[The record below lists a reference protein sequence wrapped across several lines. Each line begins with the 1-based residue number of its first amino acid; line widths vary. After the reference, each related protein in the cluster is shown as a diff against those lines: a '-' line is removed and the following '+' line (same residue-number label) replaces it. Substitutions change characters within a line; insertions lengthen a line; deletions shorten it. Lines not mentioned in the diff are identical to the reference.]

1 MRTLSFTHGIFLLLS
16 LSFFCACTDEE
27 DIDGDIKYGEW
38 MEQLNEADR
47 KLVETPGYA
56 RFYYLNEDGTGWI
69 DPENIE
75 TYPVTHFKET
85 DNPKS
90 LIGEVKQDAGFW
102 FYAKGAI
109 RYDEEEQLYY
119 YQSHAFLDGTS
130 EYTFPIYWNGCTDW
144 IKVSF
149 LYSYL
154 IEGIDGDKFRY
165 APTKFE
171 YNGTQLFSI
180 SKEDYNKNVNLEEV
194 LNQKFYIRKTANGV
208 SVSPK
213 R

>member
-1 MRTLSFTHGIFLLLS
+1 MRTLFFTHGILLLF
-16 LSFFCACTDEE
+16 LSFFSTCMSE
-27 DIDGDIKYGEW
+27 DDIIDGEIKYGEW
-38 MEQLNEADR
+38 MEKLNEADQ

-85 DNPKS
+85 DSPKS
-90 LIGEVKQDAGFW
+90 LIREVKQDAGFW

-119 YQSHAFLDGTS
+119 YQSHAFLDGTH
-130 EYTFPIYWNGCTDW
+130 EYIFPVYWNGCTDW

-154 IEGIDGDKFRY
+154 IEGIGEKFRY
-165 APTKFE
+165 VPIKFE

-180 SKEDYNKNVNLEEV
+180 SKEDYNNNVNFEEV
-194 LNQKFYIRKTANGV
+194 LNQKFYIRKTADGV
-208 SVSPK
+208 SVSP
-213 R
+213 RR